1 MARRLLA
8 ARGGIGGLGQD
19 GKHQVRR
26 CCAHRH
32 AEHGVAVV
40 GRHPVVLRL
49 ERPTHADLRGLVAG
63 DRDDEWR
70 AALPVQDLESV
81 VDLPPKQDEVEPLLQ
96 GLLVEVG
103 VTPRDG
109 LLEPPLGLVLGLVLL
124 GSLLSRLG
132 GGHQM
137 WMAFPSTAIAASMTA
152 SLSVGCAWM
161 LRPSSHASPWK
172 SCASAGS
179 AISSVAS
186 GPTTWAPS

>member
-8 ARGGIGGLGQD
+8 ARGGIGGLGED
-19 GKHQVRR
+19 GEHQVKR
-26 CCAHRH
+26 CSAHTH
-32 AEHGVAVV
+32 AEHDVAVV
-40 GRHPVVLRL
+40 GRHPIVLRL

-103 VTPRDG
+103 VAPRDG

-132 GGHQM
+132 CSPQM
-137 WMAFPSTAIAASMTA
+137 WMASTTPPAPAAHTENA
-152 SLSVGCAWM
+152 PPHPPPPLQP
-161 LRPSSHASPWK
+161 RPTPLLH
-172 SCASAGS
+172 
-179 AISSVAS
+179 
-186 GPTTWAPS
+186 